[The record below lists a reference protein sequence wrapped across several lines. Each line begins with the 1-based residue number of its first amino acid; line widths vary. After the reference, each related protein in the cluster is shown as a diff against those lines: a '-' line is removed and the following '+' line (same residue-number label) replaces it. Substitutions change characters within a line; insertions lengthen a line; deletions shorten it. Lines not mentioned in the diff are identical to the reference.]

1 MGNIYL
7 SNSQTN
13 TMSLELDVEIEFEVE
28 IEIEVEVPQVE
39 VEFEVEVEV
48 ECPDVEVEVEFGA
61 EIEIEIELP
70 DVEVGMNVEVDLSA
84 PISGEVGG
92 NVHNSK
98 FAQVG
103 AAKLGGMA
111 PFCAFLAW
119 FTFMMG
125 IVVCSIFSY
134 TATANPNESALWG
147 WITAAML
154 LLSSACGMLFCY
166 FSKGK
171 ARASSDVNIEV
182 SA

>member
-13 TMSLELDVEIEFEVE
+13 TMSLELDVEIEVEVKVEVEMPEIEVE

-39 VEFEVEVEV
+39 VEF
-48 ECPDVEVEVEFGA
+48 EVEFGA

-171 ARASSDVNIEV
+171 ARASSDVDIEV